1 MEEEQQVMGV
11 GENRGWWVPCPQGR
25 TRCELRVSL
34 SGNAP
39 RFPGSTGCRL
49 IPGTGTK
56 QCRRLS
62 RDAGLAE
69 MPLRHRTLSRGRYP
83 GRAKV
88 QRHP

>member
-1 MEEEQQVMGV
+1 MMGV

-62 RDAGLAE
+62 RDAPQASHLE
-69 MPLRHRTLSRGRYP
+69 QRSLSGT
-83 GRAKV
+83 GEGTEASLTV
-88 QRHP
+88 I